1 MDFFEWVRQTINAYQ
16 KLWIAKCRLKAELKK
31 LAETEAFLKRLN
43 EVEKISDPADR
54 NEAFK
59 ILSMFP

>member
-16 KLWIAKCRLKAELKK
+16 RLWAAKCRLKAELKK
-31 LAETEAFLKRLN
+31 LAETEAFLKRLD
-43 EVEKISDPADR
+43 EAEKIFDPARR

-59 ILSMFP
+59 ILSVFP